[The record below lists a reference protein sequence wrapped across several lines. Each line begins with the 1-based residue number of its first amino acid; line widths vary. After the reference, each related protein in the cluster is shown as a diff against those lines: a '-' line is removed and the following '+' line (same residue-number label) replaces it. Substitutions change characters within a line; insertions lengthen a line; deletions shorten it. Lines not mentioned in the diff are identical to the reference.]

1 MYYGMLGSSRGWRN
15 EHMAI
20 SENFPQNVTAEQHFQ
35 HRPQNQ
41 VTATCSRPVSSH
53 NSLQGCMTDW
63 WNLDDMPAPVYL
75 RKVGIIRRKQSQH
88 GVCSEHAVGQPQRT
102 GVLDWCHVR
111 NYYALYLVSRPVHC
125 VVECFPPYLLKP
137 GDTCRFYRMYM
148 QVCRRHVQVL
158 QETCAGFVIPR
169 TPSTVLGSW

>member
-1 MYYGMLGSSRGWRN
+1 MEGQPGLLAAEAEPPLPSLSRRGMYYGMLGSPRGWRN

-63 WNLDDMPAPVYL
+63 WNLDDMPAPVYP

-102 GVLDWCHVR
+102 GVLDWCHAHCIWFLVLSI
-111 NYYALYLVSRPVHC
+111 ALWSVSRLI
-125 VVECFPPYLLKP
+125 F
-137 GDTCRFYRMYM
+137 
-148 QVCRRHVQVL
+148 
-158 QETCAGFVIPR
+158 
-169 TPSTVLGSW
+169 